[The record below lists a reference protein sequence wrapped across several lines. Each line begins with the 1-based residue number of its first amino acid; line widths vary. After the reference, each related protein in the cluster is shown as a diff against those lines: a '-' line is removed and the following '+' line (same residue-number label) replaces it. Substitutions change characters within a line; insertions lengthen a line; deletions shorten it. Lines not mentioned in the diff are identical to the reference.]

1 MGTFGKRDR
10 FQTIMVLFNVPYCAI
25 KGEKVSVRNLSTPI
39 EIVHHML
46 KIWTDEGDPSKR
58 CKTSNTHA
66 EAILKIFLR
75 KNPES

>member
-1 MGTFGKRDR
+1 MGPVRSGPDR
-10 FQTIMVLFNVPYCAI
+10 LCQTRLIPI
-25 KGEKVSVRNLSTPI
+25 SPDGDIKVSVRNLSTPV

-66 EAILKIFLR
+66 EAILKIFLI